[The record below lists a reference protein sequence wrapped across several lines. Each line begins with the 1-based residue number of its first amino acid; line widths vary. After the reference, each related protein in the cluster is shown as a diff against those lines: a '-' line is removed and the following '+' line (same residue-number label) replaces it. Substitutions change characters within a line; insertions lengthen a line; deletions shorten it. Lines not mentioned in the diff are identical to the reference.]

1 MADPASSEASG
12 VSLRAEIEAYR
23 HLSHGVAPPRALW
36 RAATGPPP
44 LLSSIASADTLQSQ
58 LDASEASSLRLLRAR
73 WEELRRVPPSLPRPI
88 QLALALERP
97 LPGLLALQRR
107 LRADVLSAVDGS
119 TRASDAERTLM
130 LRRGRRARQPR
141 EQREVERAEKKRQM
155 DAEVRR
161 KRRRDE
167 FLLKIG
173 LRPPTHFSHMSHP
186 TFPISHLLFLF
197 LLIVAHHDEF
207 KAQHKEWARTAVKL
221 GRAVLGSFDLKARKE
236 VKEKERQ
243 QRERLKAL
251 RENNIDEYMKLIN
264 DTKNERIT
272 ELLAETDR
280 YLKELGAKVQAS
292 KELTKAK
299 AEGAPSLGADGDADG
314 ANGANGEAAPSG
326 AQQMGE
332 GGQYYAGAH
341 SVSEEIV
348 EQPTMLMGGKLKQY
362 QMQGLNWLVS
372 LHNNSLNGILADEMG
387 LG

>member
-167 FLLKIG
+167 FLLKI
-173 LRPPTHFSHMSHP
+173 
-186 TFPISHLLFLF
+186 
-197 LLIVAHHDEF
+197 VAHHDEF

-314 ANGANGEAAPSG
+314 ANGEAAPSG